1 MKIERFED
9 LPIWKSARD
18 VANLVYDIT
27 STGQFSNDYVL
38 RVQVRRAAVSIFS
51 NIAEGYE
58 RDGNKEFQQFII
70 ISKGSC
76 GEVRAQL
83 RFAYDRNYISEEQ
96 FDLLHQKLLELSR
109 QLSGFSKYLRENEK
123 RGRKFN

>member
-1 MKIERFED
+1 MFCASKCAA
-9 LPIWKSARD
+9 P
-18 VANLVYDIT
+18 
-27 STGQFSNDYVL
+27 QFQSSQIL
-38 RVQVRRAAVSIFS
+38 RK
-51 NIAEGYE
+51 
-58 RDGNKEFQQFII
+58 DGNKEFQQFII